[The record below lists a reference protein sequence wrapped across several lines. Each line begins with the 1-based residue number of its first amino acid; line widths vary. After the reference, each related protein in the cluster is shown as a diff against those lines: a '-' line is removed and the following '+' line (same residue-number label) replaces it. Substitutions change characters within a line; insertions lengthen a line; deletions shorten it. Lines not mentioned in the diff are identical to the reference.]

1 MSLEAPQGGAFKP
14 RILVFSTHNISD
26 PGIDL
31 AGSRHMHYPAP
42 VSTIAVPCSSG
53 LKPSWIVHALQAGID
68 GVFIASDG
76 DECAYLPDCSERT
89 ARIASQAQDL
99 LRAQGQEHV
108 IVLVG
113 GIVPDEDI
121 SRLQEAGI
129 GGVFGPGASTEAIAT
144 FIRQAVAEAATA

>member
-1 MSLEAPQGGAFKP
+1 MSSATEAAAAFAP

-53 LKPSWIVHALQAGID
+53 LKPSWIVHALQSGID

-76 DECAYLPDCSERT
+76 EECAYLPDCSERT
-89 ARIASQAQDL
+89 ARIAAQAQDL
-99 LRAQGQEHV
+99 LRAQGIEPQRLKMAAVCSVCAESFV
-108 IVLVG
+108 KYMNEFSQVLA
-113 GIVPDEDI
+113 E
-121 SRLQEAGI
+121 L
-129 GGVFGPGASTEAIAT
+129 GPVRTIA
-144 FIRQAVAEAATA
+144 A

>member
-1 MSLEAPQGGAFKP
+1 MSAEQALGDGFKP

-53 LKPSWIVHALQAGID
+53 LKPSWILHALEAGID

-76 DECAYLPDCSERT
+76 EECAYLPDCSERT
-89 ARIASQAQDL
+89 ARIAAQAQDL
-99 LRAQGQEHV
+99 LRAKEIAPQRLKMAAVCSVCAESFVKYMTEFSQALAELGP
-108 IVLVG
+108 VG
-113 GIVPDEDI
+113 
-121 SRLQEAGI
+121 
-129 GGVFGPGASTEAIAT
+129 T
-144 FIRQAVAEAATA
+144 VAA